1 MVGAEKLTNVHD
13 MPNLLIRIICLT
25 MHTESVKSEK
35 RAVLE
40 KKKLSQSFAQWLK
53 SMYFL
58 NCSRLT
64 HNLYTYCIIFP
75 FLENC

>member
-1 MVGAEKLTNVHD
+1 MVGALKLTNMYD

-40 KKKLSQSFAQWLK
+40 KKNCLK
-53 SMYFL
+53 ALL
-58 NCSRLT
+58 NG
-64 HNLYTYCIIFP
+64 
-75 FLENC
+75 

>member
-1 MVGAEKLTNVHD
+1 MVGAEKLTNVYD

-35 RAVLE
+35 RVVLE
-40 KKKLSQSFAQWLK
+40 KKLSQSFAQWLK
-53 SMYFL
+53 SMFFL
-58 NCSRLT
+58 NWSRLT